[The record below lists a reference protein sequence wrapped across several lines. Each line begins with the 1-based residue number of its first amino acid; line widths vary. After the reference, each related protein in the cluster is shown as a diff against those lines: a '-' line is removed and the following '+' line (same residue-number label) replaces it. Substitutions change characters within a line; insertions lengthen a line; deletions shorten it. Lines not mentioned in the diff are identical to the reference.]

1 MKMIQADQILQKIP
15 PFLESDIRNKIII
28 SITSDLITKNIS
40 YASQR
45 NNDII
50 TFRGSRMTDFDY
62 VLWWGDSY
70 NFGRTLLDLIIKEI
84 KAIHEANMAVY
95 YIIIE
100 SRKDLE
106 DFIAKWKLTDKE
118 LGRELT
124 DYWNKNHKEII
135 QKETLL

>member
-50 TFRGSRMTDFDY
+50 TFRGARMDYPDY
-62 VLWWGDSY
+62 VIIWGDSY
-70 NFGRTLLDLIIKEI
+70 NTGRTLLDLIIKEC

>member
-1 MKMIQADQILQKIP
+1 MKLNTSDHILQKIP
-15 PFLESDIRNKIII
+15 PFLESDVHDKIII

-40 YASQR
+40 YA
-45 NNDII
+45 NKCNDDII

-124 DYWNKNHKEII
+124 NYWNKNHKEII

>member
-1 MKMIQADQILQKIP
+1 MKLIPSDHILQKIP
-15 PFLESDIRNKIII
+15 PFLESDVNDKIIL

-40 YASQR
+40 YANKR
-45 NNDII
+45 NDDII

-84 KAIHEANMAVY
+84 KAIHEANMVVY

>member
-1 MKMIQADQILQKIP
+1 
-15 PFLESDIRNKIII
+15 
-28 SITSDLITKNIS
+28 
-40 YASQR
+40 
-45 NNDII
+45 
-50 TFRGSRMTDFDY
+50 MTDFDY
-62 VLWWGDSY
+62 VLWRGDSY

-118 LGRELT
+118 LGKELT
-124 DYWNKNHKEII
+124 DYWDKNHDMVI
-135 QKETLL
+135 QKEALP

>member
-45 NNDII
+45 NDDII

-124 DYWNKNHKEII
+124 NYWNKNHKEII

>member
-1 MKMIQADQILQKIP
+1 MKLIPFDHIVQKIP
-15 PFLESDIRNKIII
+15 PFLESDVHDKIII
-28 SITSDLITKNIS
+28 SITSDLIIKNIS
-40 YASQR
+40 YANKR
-45 NNDII
+45 NDDII

-84 KAIHEANMAVY
+84 KAIHEANMTVY

-118 LGRELT
+118 LGKELT
-124 DYWNKNHKEII
+124 DYWDKNHDMVI
-135 QKETLL
+135 QKEASL

>member
-1 MKMIQADQILQKIP
+1 MKLFNADQISQKIP
-15 PFLESDIRNKIII
+15 PFLESDVNDKIIL

-40 YASQR
+40 YANKR
-45 NNDII
+45 NDDII

>member
-1 MKMIQADQILQKIP
+1 MKLIPSDHIVQKIP
-15 PFLESDIRNKIII
+15 PFLESDVHDKIII

-40 YASQR
+40 YVNKR
-45 NNDII
+45 NGEII

-84 KAIHEANMAVY
+84 KAMHEANMAVY

-106 DFIAKWKLTDKE
+106 DFIAIWNLADKE

-124 DYWNKNHKEII
+124 DYWNKNHDMII
-135 QKETLL
+135 QKEALL

>member
-1 MKMIQADQILQKIP
+1 MKLIPSDHIVQKIP
-15 PFLESDIRNKIII
+15 PFLESDVHDKIII

-40 YASQR
+40 YANKR
-45 NNDII
+45 NDDII

-124 DYWNKNHKEII
+124 DYWNKNHDMVI
-135 QKETLL
+135 QKEVLP

>member
-1 MKMIQADQILQKIP
+1 MKLIPSDHILQKIP
-15 PFLESDIRNKIII
+15 PFLESDVNDKIII

-40 YASQR
+40 YANKR
-45 NNDII
+45 NDDII

-106 DFIAKWKLTDKE
+106 DFIANWKLTDKE
-118 LGRELT
+118 LGKELT
-124 DYWNKNHKEII
+124 DYWDKNHDMVI
-135 QKETLL
+135 QKEVLP

>member
-1 MKMIQADQILQKIP
+1 MKLIPSDHIVQKIP
-15 PFLESDIRNKIII
+15 PFLESDVNDKIIL

-40 YASQR
+40 YANKR
-45 NNDII
+45 NDDII
-50 TFRGSRMTDFDY
+50 TFRGSRMTDFDC

-84 KAIHEANMAVY
+84 KAIHEANMIVY

-124 DYWNKNHKEII
+124 DYWNKNHDMVI

>member
-1 MKMIQADQILQKIP
+1 MKLIPSDHIVQKIP
-15 PFLESDIRNKIII
+15 PFLESDVHDKIII

-40 YASQR
+40 YANKR
-45 NNDII
+45 NDDII
-50 TFRGSRMTDFDY
+50 TFRGSRITDFDY

-106 DFIAKWKLTDKE
+106 DFIANWKLTDKE

-124 DYWNKNHKEII
+124 DYWNKNHDMVIRKEA
-135 QKETLL
+135 LP

>member
-1 MKMIQADQILQKIP
+1 MIQADQILQKIP
-15 PFLESDIRNKIII
+15 PFLESDIHNKIII

-40 YASQR
+40 YANKCSD
-45 NNDII
+45 DII

-100 SRKDLE
+100 SRKYLE
-106 DFIAKWKLTDKE
+106 DFIATWKLTDKE

-124 DYWNKNHKEII
+124 DYWNKNHDMVIRKEA
-135 QKETLL
+135 LP

>member
-1 MKMIQADQILQKIP
+1 MKLIPSDHILQKIP
-15 PFLESDIRNKIII
+15 PFLESDVHDKIII

-40 YASQR
+40 YANKR
-45 NNDII
+45 NDDII

-106 DFIAKWKLTDKE
+106 DFIANWKLADKE
-118 LGRELT
+118 LGKELT
-124 DYWNKNHKEII
+124 DYWDKNHDMVIRKEA
-135 QKETLL
+135 LP

>member
-1 MKMIQADQILQKIP
+1 MKLIPSDHIVQKIP
-15 PFLESDIRNKIII
+15 PFLESDVHDKIII

-40 YASQR
+40 YVNKR
-45 NNDII
+45 NDNII
-50 TFRGSRMTDFDY
+50 IFRGARMTDFDY
-62 VLWWGDSY
+62 VSWWGDSY

-84 KAIHEANMAVY
+84 KAIHEANMAVC

>member
-15 PFLESDIRNKIII
+15 PFLESDIHNKIII

-45 NNDII
+45 NDDII